1 MKAGGAVEGGEV
13 TKVPGGNR
21 AIAIIDLILRIMA
34 IFGTLAS
41 AVAMATTD
49 ETLPFITQFIQ
60 FKAQYDDIPTFR
72 VFVIVNAT
80 VCGYLVLSL
89 AISTFHIFRSRAAKT
104 RAVLIFLDSIMLAAV
119 TAVASA
125 AAAIVYLAHNGNASA
140 NWSAIC
146 QQFQNFC
153 ERISGSLIGSF
164 GAALIFI
171 LLIILSAIA
180 LCRL

>member
-60 FKAQYDDIPTFR
+60 FKAQYDDIPT
-72 VFVIVNAT
+72 
-80 VCGYLVLSL
+80 
-89 AISTFHIFRSRAAKT
+89 FRSRAAKT